1 MDSNNFN
8 IKDDLQSGTLFKGSN
23 HLKDLLAKLGFSFDK
38 QADLLQALEN
48 ESIDARALL
57 LFSPR
62 QLENLIPEL
71 TMIDSYRLINEAIT
85 LFKGEVTTLSE
96 IIKKSEKRNFIST
109 RVEKLDFKLNG
120 GLPSQKLVELY
131 GSAKTG
137 KTQFFYTLAAEV
149 LSKGKSVVW
158 LDTEGSFESIR
169 LRDNLAFFG
178 YYEGENFTLEEVSD
192 QFFFARVT
200 HASELIGRILG
211 LIPILSNNNVGLI
224 IIDSLVAP
232 IKADYSESS
241 DFKERYLLTSSL
253 LNYLKRMAV
262 VYDLTVCYSNQVF
275 NNFTEK
281 GGRKELPS
289 GGHLLSHASDL
300 RFYLEKIDSKDLDHG
315 EQVRR
320 LSLVDCGW
328 ISEFHEFYAIGSF
341 GICSPEKEFKMK
353 GDYEEWLFSEQIRL
367 KQKK

>member
-1 MDSNNFN
+1 MEYNNFRVM
-8 IKDDLQSGTLFKGSN
+8 DDLQTSSLPFKN
-23 HLKDLLAKLGFSFDK
+23 TNILKDLLAKLDYSFEE
-38 QADLLQALEN
+38 QAEILQALEK

-62 QLENLIPEL
+62 QLESLIPEL
-71 TMIDSYRLINEAIT
+71 TMINSYKLINDAVT
-85 LFKGEVTTLSE
+85 LFKGEVITLSE
-96 IIKKSEKRNFIST
+96 IIKKSKERDFIST

-137 KTQFFYTLAAEV
+137 KTQFFYTLSAEV
-149 LSKGKSVVW
+149 LSKNKAVIW
-158 LDTEGSFESIR
+158 LDTEGSFESTR
-169 LRDNLAFFG
+169 LKDNLAFYG
-178 YYEGENFTLEEVSD
+178 YYEGESLTLEEISD

-200 HASELIGRILG
+200 HASELIGRIMG
-211 LIPILSNNNVGLI
+211 LIPILSKNNVGLI
-224 IIDSLVAP
+224 IIDSLIAP

-241 DFKERYLLTSSL
+241 DFKERYLLTSSI

-262 VYDLTVCYSNQVF
+262 VYDLTVCYSNQVY
-275 NNFTEK
+275 NNYTEK

-300 RFYLEKIDSKDLDHG
+300 RFYLERIDSKDYDHG
-315 EQVRR
+315 EQVRK
-320 LSLVDCGW
+320 LTLVDCGW
-328 ISEFHEFYAIGSF
+328 ISEFHEFYAIGPF

-353 GDYEEWLFSEQIRL
+353 GDYEEWLFSEEIRQ
-367 KQKK
+367 KQ